1 MHVLA
6 ARPLRADLC
15 DVMESADVEKLIEL
29 LNRHMSGVNARA
41 LVGRALRENGLSGS
55 NVTRQDLAKSMG
67 TLRRGVDLFVDHRV
81 REAALREIVLFCD
94 NADAPEAFSMKIES
108 EADVGTARSAAR
120 RICGVVGASLFSR
133 QKVATIVS
141 ELTRNIVLYAQRGTL
156 EIVPHGTN
164 KIVIRAVDQGP
175 GIRNL
180 DHILSGKYQSKTGLG
195 RGLLGSKKLAD
206 RFDISTGNAGTQIM
220 IEVAL

>member
-1 MHVLA
+1 
-6 ARPLRADLC
+6 
-15 DVMESADVEKLIEL
+15 MESADVEKLIEL

-55 NVTRQDLAKSMG
+55 KVTRKDLAKSIG
-67 TLRRGVDLFVDHRV
+67 TLRRGVDLFVDQRV
-81 REAALREIVLFCD
+81 REAALKEILGFCD
-94 NADAPEAFSMKIES
+94 GAATPVEAFSMKVES

-120 RICGVVGASLFSR
+120 RICDIVGASLFAR

-156 EIVPHGTN
+156 EIIPQGKSKVL
-164 KIVIRAVDQGP
+164 IRAVDQGP

-195 RGLLGSKKLAD
+195 KGLMGTKQLAS
-206 RFDISTGNAGTQIM
+206 RFDVSTGNAGTQILV
-220 IEVAL
+220 EVTL

>member
-1 MHVLA
+1 
-6 ARPLRADLC
+6 
-15 DVMESADVEKLIEL
+15 MESPDVEKLIEL

-55 NVTRQDLAKSMG
+55 KVTRKDLGKSIG
-67 TLRRGVDLFVDHRV
+67 TLRRGVDLFVDQRV
-81 REAALREIVLFCD
+81 RDAALKEILGFCD
-94 NADAPEAFSMKIES
+94 GAVTPAETFSMKVEA

-120 RICGVVGASLFSR
+120 RICDIVGASLFSR

-156 EIVPHGTN
+156 EIIPQGTT

-195 RGLLGSKKLAD
+195 KGLLGTKQLAS
-206 RFDISTGNAGTQIM
+206 RFDVSTGNAGTQI
-220 IEVAL
+220 IVEVAL

>member
-1 MHVLA
+1 
-6 ARPLRADLC
+6 
-15 DVMESADVEKLIEL
+15 MESADVEKLIEL
-29 LNRHMSGVNARA
+29 LQHHMSGVNARA
-41 LVGRALRENGLSGS
+41 LVGRALRENGLSGPKVS
-55 NVTRQDLAKSMG
+55 RQELAKSMA
-67 TLRRGVDLFVDHRV
+67 TLRRGVDLFVDRQR
-81 REAALREIVLFCD
+81 REAALRDVVLFCD
-94 NADAPEAFSMKIES
+94 NAVTAPEPFSMKIES

-120 RICGVVGASLFSR
+120 RICGVAGASLFCR

-156 EIVPHGTN
+156 EIVPHGTT

-195 RGLLGSKKLAD
+195 KGLLGSKQLAD

-220 IEVAL
+220 AEVAL

>member
-1 MHVLA
+1 
-6 ARPLRADLC
+6 
-15 DVMESADVEKLIEL
+15 MESADVEKLIEL

-55 NVTRQDLAKSMG
+55 HVTRQDLAKSMS

-81 REAALREIVLFCD
+81 REAALREILLFCD
-94 NADAPEAFSMKIES
+94 GEVVAPEAFSMKIES
-108 EADVGTARSAAR
+108 EADVGAARSAAR
-120 RICGVVGASLFSR
+120 RICGVVGASLFCR

-156 EIVPHGTN
+156 EIVPHGTT

-195 RGLLGSKKLAD
+195 RGLLGSKQLAD
-206 RFDISTGNAGTQIM
+206 RFDISTGNAGTQMM

>member
-1 MHVLA
+1 
-6 ARPLRADLC
+6 
-15 DVMESADVEKLIEL
+15 MESADVETLIEL

-41 LVGRALRENGLSGS
+41 LVGRALRENGLSGM
-55 NVTRQDLAKSMG
+55 NVTRHELAKSMS
-67 TLRRGVDLFVDHRV
+67 TLRRGVDLFVDRRG
-81 REAALREIVLFCD
+81 RESALRDIVLFCD
-94 NADAPEAFSMKIES
+94 NGEPTPEAFSMKIES
-108 EADVGTARSAAR
+108 EADVGTARNAAR
-120 RICGVVGASLFSR
+120 RICGLVGASLFCR

-156 EIVPHGTN
+156 EILPHGKT

-195 RGLLGSKKLAD
+195 RGLSGSKQLAD
-206 RFDISTGNAGTQIM
+206 RFDVSTGSAGTQIM
-220 IEVAL
+220 VEVVL

>member
-1 MHVLA
+1 
-6 ARPLRADLC
+6 
-15 DVMESADVEKLIEL
+15 MESADVEKLIEL

-55 NVTRQDLAKSMG
+55 KAKREDLAKAMG
-67 TLRRGVDLFVDHRV
+67 TLRRGVDLFVDQRV
-81 REAALREIVLFCD
+81 REAALREIILFCD
-94 NADAPEAFSMKIES
+94 NADEAPEAFSMKIES

-120 RICGVVGASLFSR
+120 RICGVVGANLFCR

-156 EIVPHGTN
+156 EIVPHGN
-164 KIVIRAVDQGP
+164 SKIVIRAVDQGP

-195 RGLLGSKKLAD
+195 KGLMGTRQLAD

-220 IEVAL
+220 VEVAL

>member
-1 MHVLA
+1 
-6 ARPLRADLC
+6 
-15 DVMESADVEKLIEL
+15 MESADVEKLIEL

-41 LVGRALRENGLSGS
+41 LVGRALRENGLSGA
-55 NVTRQDLAKSMG
+55 NVTRQELAKSMG
-67 TLRRGVDLFVDHRV
+67 TLRRGVDLFVDQRV
-81 REAALREIVLFCD
+81 REAALKEIVLFCD
-94 NADAPEAFSMKIES
+94 GAAVTPEAFSMKIES

-120 RICGVVGASLFSR
+120 RICGVVGASLFCR

-156 EIVPHGTN
+156 EIVPHGTT

-180 DHILSGKYQSKTGLG
+180 DHILSGKYQSRTGLG
-195 RGLLGSKKLAD
+195 RGLLGTKQLAD

-220 IEVAL
+220 VEVAL

>member
-1 MHVLA
+1 
-6 ARPLRADLC
+6 
-15 DVMESADVEKLIEL
+15 MESADVEKLIEL

-55 NVTRQDLAKSMG
+55 NVTRQELAKSMG
-67 TLRRGVDLFVDHRV
+67 TLRRGVDLFVDQRV
-81 REAALREIVLFCD
+81 REAALREILLFCD
-94 NADAPEAFSMKIES
+94 NAEVAPEAFSMKIES

-120 RICGVVGASLFSR
+120 RICGVVGASLFCR

-156 EIVPHGTN
+156 EIVPHGKT

-175 GIRNL
+175 GIRNI
-180 DHILSGKYQSKTGLG
+180 DHVLSGKYQSKTGLG
-195 RGLLGSKKLAD
+195 RGLLGSKQLAD

-220 IEVAL
+220 IEVAI

>member
-1 MHVLA
+1 
-6 ARPLRADLC
+6 
-15 DVMESADVEKLIEL
+15 MESADVEKLIEL
-29 LNRHMSGVNARA
+29 LQHHMSGVNARA
-41 LVGRALRENGLSGS
+41 LVARALRENGLSGR
-55 NVTRQDLAKSMG
+55 NVTRQDLSKSMP
-67 TLRRGVDLFVDHRV
+67 TLRRGVDLFVDRQG

-94 NADAPEAFSMKIES
+94 DAVPTPEAFSMKIES

-120 RICGVVGASLFSR
+120 RICGVVGASLFCR

-156 EIVPHGTN
+156 EIVPHGKS

-195 RGLLGSKKLAD
+195 RGLMGTKQLAD

-220 IEVAL
+220 VEVAL